1 MIGIRV
7 RSYPWA
13 VGYRTYTEH
22 QPFCRWEH
30 TWFAV
35 VVSHAAADTADE
47 AEGAAGTD
55 PLALPCDVVPWKTLS
70 AQQKERWWPEALA
83 VLEQLETAHGLV
95 RFDSNL
101 GNFAL
106 RRGRTGVPAQGV
118 VGAEG
123 VGSSRVDA
131 TAGAAAAA
139 AAAAGEQGSIVVLLD
154 TKTLLTLEQHA
165 RNLFHPE
172 NHPLPTAAAIAAA
185 GSCTVRGFFQRA
197 LGADDAIF
205 DDGLLVEL
213 ALQASLPDMTANFD
227 PTLSSRRP
235 LRPLS
240 LGGGEDLAKAAG
252 LRAAAPAETAQDL
265 VKTNTGW
272 LEERRATLMEALR
285 TAWAM
290 DASGWGGLSP
300 EDAFGRLLAVLQAV
314 GLTYIRLKLG
324 MLCRKFRGMP
334 GITFLT
340 DVPRRPSSYG
350 C

>member
-1 MIGIRV
+1 M
-7 RSYPWA
+7 
-13 VGYRTYTEH
+13 
-22 QPFCRWEH
+22 
-30 TWFAV
+30 
-35 VVSHAAADTADE
+35 VVSHAAADTADDDSE

-55 PLALPCDVVPWKTLS
+55 PLALPCDVVPWKALS

-95 RFDSNL
+95 RFDSNP

-106 RRGRTGVPAQGV
+106 RRGGTNN
-118 VGAEG
+118 
-123 VGSSRVDA
+123 RVDA
-131 TAGAAAAA
+131 TAGAATA

-185 GSCTVRGFFQRA
+185 GSSCTVRGFFQLA

-213 ALQASLPDMTANFD
+213 ALQASLPGMTTNFD

-240 LGGGEDLAKAAG
+240 LGGGEDLANTAG
-252 LRAAAPAETAQDL
+252 LRAAAPAETTQDL
-265 VKTNTGW
+265 VETNTGW
-272 LEERRATLMEALR
+272 LEERRATLMAALR

-290 DASGWGGLSP
+290 DASGWGDLSP